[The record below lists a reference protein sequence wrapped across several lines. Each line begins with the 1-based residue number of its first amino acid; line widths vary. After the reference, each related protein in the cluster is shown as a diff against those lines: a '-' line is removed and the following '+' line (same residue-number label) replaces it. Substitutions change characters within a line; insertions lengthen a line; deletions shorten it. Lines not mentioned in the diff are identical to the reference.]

1 MTTPTVQPADP
12 PTFRL
17 LVELPERW
25 QAYIAYD
32 DPTIFEDDEDD
43 DPWGRAA
50 ADDEIARIQDQG
62 YHLVGPAD
70 DPNDRDFGRFRGVDG
85 HLITYVALR
94 HDILDVDKRA
104 GVWRF
109 LAPSGEEYLF
119 RLGRDGIVWL
129 PAHWADRVRD
139 PDYDLD
145 ENDIRPSDNR
155 GDPQHPPAA
164 DISQTPPGWEPGYP
178 ADPPPEDLEH
188 WDETACTAAVEALR
202 RAGWAIEQPLDHIDR
217 MGWFLQAWGPSA
229 RTSSPVPRRR
239 PPDPANSTPTF
250 LAPTWNVDDYTQWN
264 AIPFHLGRPAAR
276 PPRRRRA
283 G

>member
-32 DPTIFEDDEDD
+32 DPTIFEDNEDD

-50 ADDEIARIQDQG
+50 ADDEIARIHDQG

-70 DPNDRDFGRFRGVDG
+70 DPNDRDFGRLRGVDG

-129 PAHWADRVRD
+129 PAHWADRVRN

-217 MGWFLQAWGPSA
+217 MGWFLQAWGPLSPYVVT
-229 RTSSPVPRRR
+229 RTTPSTTR
-239 PPDPANSTPTF
+239 PCEQHPD
-250 LAPTWNVDDYTQWN
+250 
-264 AIPFHLGRPAAR
+264 IPCPYVECQ
-276 PPRRRRA
+276 
-283 G
+283 